1 MIFTLSLR
9 VNGVIRIEV
18 RKVMTFANAS
28 TLHTVAPDTRAKRNG
43 NVNQTSE
50 YKIVNELR
58 FKKYNGPLRVMLI

>member
-18 RKVMTFANAS
+18 RKVTFANAS